1 MAFPQSID
9 VCSQSLMNIFVP
21 RFFLQGRLDLVRCD
35 CETGSR
41 RRKASTT
48 KTIEEIFQRQAKA
61 IGSFNGVGGRLVLLI
76 GQATD
81 FPNMTDYAV
90 LHMSEKEVAD
100 GLK

>member
-1 MAFPQSID
+1 
-9 VCSQSLMNIFVP
+9 MNIFVP
-21 RFFLQGRLDLVRCD
+21 RFFLQCHLDLVRCD

-41 RRKASTT
+41 RRRASTT
-48 KTIEEIFQRQAKA
+48 KTIEEIFQWQAKA
-61 IGSFNGVGGRLVLLI
+61 IGSFDGVGGRLVLLI

-81 FPNMTDYAV
+81 FPNMIDYAV